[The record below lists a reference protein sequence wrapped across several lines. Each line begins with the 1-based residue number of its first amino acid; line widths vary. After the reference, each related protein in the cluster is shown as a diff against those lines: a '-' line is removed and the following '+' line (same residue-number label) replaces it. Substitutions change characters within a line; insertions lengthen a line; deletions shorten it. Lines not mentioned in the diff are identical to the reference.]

1 MTVPTLAPDFTLRR
15 ATPKDA
21 NAISTLGTAIF
32 TVSFGHSCTP
42 EQLQNYLEEAY
53 SEEAIATDLANPDK
67 DTVVAVTEDTDE
79 VVGFVMLT
87 RGTTEPCIEQVSNCI
102 ELQRL
107 YVDTK
112 RHGRGL
118 GGQLERAAEDL
129 AREQGFENIWL
140 GVWEEN
146 HKAQRVYEKLGF
158 NLVGSHLFDVGGDI
172 QTDLVML
179 KAL

>member
-1 MTVPTLAPDFTLRR
+1 MTVPTRAPDFTLRR

-21 NAISTLGTAIF
+21 HAISTLGSAIF

-42 EQLQNYLEEAY
+42 EQLQNYLGEAY
-53 SEEAIATDLANPDK
+53 SEEAIAADLANPKK
-67 DTVVAVTEDTDE
+67 DTIVAVTEDADE

-87 RGTTEPCIEQVSNCI
+87 RGTTELCIEHVSNCI

-112 RHGRGL
+112 HHGRGL
-118 GGQLERAAEDL
+118 GGRLGRAAEDL

-158 NLVGSHLFDVGGDI
+158 QVVGSHPFDVGGDI
-172 QTDLVML
+172 QADLVML